1 MREGATDYAS
11 VAMRYSLKDVILDR
25 TTGRVVDGD
34 RDRPQ
39 EVTEVWTF
47 RRDNGGPWK
56 VSAIQ
61 QAA

>member
-1 MREGATDYAS
+1 
-11 VAMRYSLKDVILDR
+11 MRYSLKDVTLDR

>member
-1 MREGATDYAS
+1 MIELRGDHVLLRGFRPEE
-11 VAMRYSLKDVILDR
+11 
-25 TTGRVVDGD
+25 VVVFV
-34 RDRPQ
+34 RPE